1 MARPASA
8 LRERLQGGEQRAA
21 VAVTALAVLPISAAG
36 LSSGWGGEA
45 EHIARVVDGDSF
57 DLTSGAKVRLVQI
70 DAPEIAAGECYS
82 LAAASAL
89 RRLLPRGVA
98 VGLEAD
104 PALEQIDKHG
114 RLLRYAWRGKTNLN
128 VELVR
133 EGAATVWLFRRERG
147 RYADRLLRAARKARK
162 ESKGMWGAC
171 ITVWNPYGP
180 ATTYPRKS

>member
-1 MARPASA
+1 VRGF
-8 LRERLQGGEQRAA
+8 GGRGGAA
-21 VAVTALAVLPISAAG
+21 AAATALALTFAGAAAAIA
-36 LSSGWGGEA
+36 LLASDES
-45 EHIARVVDGDSF
+45 EHVARVVDGDSV

-70 DAPEIAAGECYS
+70 DAPEVGSGECYS

-104 PALEQIDKHG
+104 AGLEQVDKHG

-133 EGAATVWLFRRERG
+133 EGAATVWLFRGERG

-162 ESKGMWGAC
+162 ENTGMWGAC

-180 ATTYPRKS
+180 ATTYPRKG